1 MTTTST
7 DLNRRRASAARSG
20 RAVRTHLTIFVSAL
34 VLVSVMGSDAASA
47 RTRYVIPRNVTMDA
61 STSAYRAA
69 GYVYRPIGILTRV
82 GAITMS
88 PAALDSGTCDV
99 GDSPRIC

>member
-1 MTTTST
+1 MTNPFT
-7 DLNRRRASAARSG
+7 DLKRRRASAADSE

-34 VLVSVMGSDAASA
+34 FLMSVMGSDVASA
-47 RTRYVIPRNVTMDA
+47 RTRHAIPRNVTMDA
-61 STSAYRAA
+61 SASTYRAT
-69 GYVYRPIGILTRV
+69 GYVYRPIGILARV

-88 PAALDSGTCDV
+88 PTPLDGGTCDV